1 MLLAEPVAISVL
13 SSGTKEERRRLK
25 KGCYIFNMN
34 YGAIKKTDVSNG
46 IGVRVSLFVSG
57 CTHHCKGCFN
67 EETWDFAF
75 GTAFTE
81 QTEEELIKA
90 LSYDH
95 IQGLS
100 LLGGEP
106 FEKQNQRILLPFIK
120 KVKKLY
126 PQKDIWCYTG
136 YTLEKDLLQES
147 RAYCEC
153 TKEMLQNIDV
163 LVDGEFVEERKD
175 ISLQFRGSS
184 NQRIID
190 VKRTLQEGELQLI

>member
-1 MLLAEPVAISVL
+1 
-13 SSGTKEERRRLK
+13 
-25 KGCYIFNMN
+25 MN